1 MAYQDPFKRIKDN
14 ILIDKKIQIYRLHY
28 TYLKTCLKYPELFK
42 INKKNYADWNL
53 KKVKSLEFNK
63 WWNLKGMKLIG
74 RELENVEE
82 IKLNS
87 YEKRPNTV
95 VVEIPTNV
103 PFQHS
108 LKQIKAILKSKI
120 ISKKKG
126 GSEKNQH
133 LKLSIYLE
141 AWKLKKNENLSL
153 KETRRRLVA
162 NRKILLKKMG
172 RRAAMDRIA
181 TENFLK
187 FTPSQAGNLYR
198 RKGAKH
204 NVEIRHLE
212 RQISRYRSN
221 AEKILNNVC
230 SGIFPGKYSS

>member
-1 MAYQDPFKRIKDN
+1 MANQDQLKRIKDN

-42 INKKNYADWNL
+42 VNEKIYSKWKLDL
-53 KKVKSLEFNK
+53 VRSLEFNK
-63 WWNLKGMKLIG
+63 WWKLKGMKLLG
-74 RELENVEE
+74 RELENVRE
-82 IKLNS
+82 IKTNS
-87 YEKRPNTV
+87 FEIKPNTI

-103 PFQHS
+103 PFHYS
-108 LKQIKAILKSKI
+108 SKQIKAILKDKIKLNKKTSK
-120 ISKKKG
+120 
-126 GSEKNQH
+126 EKNHH

-162 NRKILLKKMG
+162 NRKILLKKRG
-172 RRAAMDRIA
+172 KRAAMDRTA

-187 FTPSQAGNLYR
+187 FTPSQEGNPD
-198 RKGAKH
+198 RKIGAKH
-204 NVEIRHLE
+204 NVAIRHLE
-212 RQISRYRSN
+212 RQISRYKSK